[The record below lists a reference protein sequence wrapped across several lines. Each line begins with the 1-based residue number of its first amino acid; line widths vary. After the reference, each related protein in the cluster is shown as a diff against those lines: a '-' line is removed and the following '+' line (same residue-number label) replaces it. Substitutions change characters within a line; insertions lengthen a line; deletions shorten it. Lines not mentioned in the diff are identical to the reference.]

1 MSNQDPRTEDA
12 TALDE
17 LGAIRAIM
25 DRSQRFLSLSG
36 LSGIAAGAVA
46 IVTAF
51 VADHWL
57 ESLGA
62 SRMDQYAPLL
72 DPGYPGKL
80 VWDRVAALI
89 ILGVVAAVLAIAS
102 AWWFTRRNVRRKG
115 HRMWD
120 ATVRRMFVHMAVP
133 LAAGGIFCLAL
144 LVHGLP
150 ALVAPATLVFYG
162 LALINASKFT
172 LDEVRWLGL
181 SELVVGLFAVFVPG
195 HGLLCWS
202 LGFGVLH
209 IGYGTYMYL
218 LYERR

>member
-1 MSNQDPRTEDA
+1 
-12 TALDE
+12 
-17 LGAIRAIM
+17 
-25 DRSQRFLSLSG
+25 
-36 LSGIAAGAVA
+36 
-46 IVTAF
+46 
-51 VADHWL
+51 
-57 ESLGA
+57 
-62 SRMDQYAPLL
+62 
-72 DPGYPGKL
+72 
-80 VWDRVAALI
+80 
-89 ILGVVAAVLAIAS
+89 
-102 AWWFTRRNVRRKG
+102 
-115 HRMWD
+115 
-120 ATVRRMFVHMAVP
+120 MAVP

-218 LYERR
+218 RYERR

>member
-1 MSNQDPRTEDA
+1 MTNQDPPQGEG
-12 TALDE
+12 TALNE
-17 LGAIRAIM
+17 LVTIRAIM

-36 LSGIAAGAVA
+36 LSGIAAGVVA
-46 IVTAF
+46 IATAF
-51 VADHWL
+51 VAEYWL

-62 SRMDQYAPLL
+62 DRSNQYAPLL
-72 DPGYPGKL
+72 DPGQPGQL
-80 VWDRVAALI
+80 VWGRVTTLI
-89 ILGVVAAVLAIAS
+89 LLGVVAAILAIAG
-102 AWWFTRRNVRRKG
+102 AWWFTRRNARRKG

-120 ATVRRMFVHMAVP
+120 ATVQRMFVHMAIP
-133 LAAGGIFCLAL
+133 IAAGGAFCLAL

-162 LALINASKFT
+162 LALVNASKFT

-195 HGLLCWS
+195 HGLLCWA

-218 LYERR
+218 RHER